1 MRTSLLRGI
10 LYPWKSASVK
20 LPAAPRTWCEA
31 RRFIRTTPYLHTLT
45 DRQKAQSDEVTMVT
59 RPVDLLSEEELMMKE
74 SVAKLASEVI
84 KPLVRKMDEESHC
97 DPSVL
102 KALFENG
109 LMGIEIDSEY
119 GGTNSTFFAA
129 NLVIEEL
136 AKVDP
141 AISVMVDVQ
150 NTLINTLIKRLGTPA
165 QKEKYLT
172 RLATDMVGSF
182 CLSEADSGSDAFAM
196 RAAAVKQKDYFILN
210 GTKIWITNAEH
221 AGVFLVMANA
231 NPTAGYKG
239 ITTFIVDRDTE
250 GLSIGK
256 KEDKLGIRASSTCPV
271 HLDNVKVPA
280 DNILGEFGLGYKYA
294 IEMLNEGRIGI
305 ASQMLGL
312 AEGCFNATVPYTL
325 ERKQF
330 GKRIFDFQG
339 MRHQIAHVATQIEAC
354 RSLVYNA
361 ARKKEAGQPFLKE
374 AAMAKLYASELATLT
389 TSKCIEWMGG
399 VGFTKDYPIEK
410 FYRDCKVGTIY
421 EGTSNIQL
429 NTIAKCLE
437 AEGFSGN

>member
-1 MRTSLLRGI
+1 MRTTLLRGI
-10 LYPWKSASVK
+10 LYPWKSVLVK
-20 LPAAPRTWCEA
+20 PVAPRTWCEA
-31 RRFIRTTPYLHTLT
+31 RRFIRTTPRLHTLT
-45 DRQKAQSDEVTMVT
+45 DRQRAQLDEVTMVT
-59 RPVDLLSEEELMMKE
+59 RPVDLLSEEEQMMKE

-84 KPLVRKMDEESHC
+84 KPLVRKMDEESQC
-97 DPSVL
+97 DPTVL

-150 NTLINTLIKRLGTPA
+150 NTLINTLIKKLGTPA

-280 DNILGEFGLGYKYA
+280 DNMLGEFGLGYKYA

-330 GKRIFDFQG
+330 GKRIFDFQA

-374 AAMAKLYASELATLT
+374 AAMAKLYASELATMT

-437 AEGFSGN
+437 AEGFPGN

>member
-1 MRTSLLRGI
+1 MRTALLRGI

-20 LPAAPRTWCEA
+20 PVAPRTWCEA
-31 RRFIRTTPYLHTLT
+31 RRFIRTTPHLHTLT
-45 DRQKAQSDEVTMVT
+45 DRQRAQLDEVTMVT
-59 RPVDLLSEEELMMKE
+59 RPVDLLSEEEQMMKE

-84 KPLVRKMDEESHC
+84 KPLVRKMDEESQC
-97 DPSVL
+97 DPTVL

-150 NTLINTLIKRLGTPA
+150 NTLINTLIKKLGTPA

-330 GKRIFDFQG
+330 GKRIFDFQA

-374 AAMAKLYASELATLT
+374 AAMAKLYASELATMT

-437 AEGFSGN
+437 AEGFPGN